1 MKCGLGLT
9 LTVKLNLNPQ
19 CWSQNFMIK
28 WNISVLNNVGANPDT
43 NNVDIKVILKN
54 CDRFTDWIIQ
64 INNVQLDIAL
74 DIAVVM
80 PMCSI

>member
-1 MKCGLGLT
+1 
-9 LTVKLNLNPQ
+9 
-19 CWSQNFMIK
+19 MIK

-43 NNVDIKVILKN
+43 INVDIKVILKN

-80 PMCSI
+80 PMCN

>member
-1 MKCGLGLT
+1 
-9 LTVKLNLNPQ
+9 
-19 CWSQNFMIK
+19 MIK

-64 INNVQLDIAL
+64 INNVQLDVAL

-80 PMCSI
+80 PMCN

>member
-1 MKCGLGLT
+1 
-9 LTVKLNLNPQ
+9 
-19 CWSQNFMIK
+19 MIK
-28 WNISVLNNVGANPDT
+28 WNTSVLNNVGANPDT
-43 NNVDIKVILKN
+43 TNVDIKVIRKN

>member
-1 MKCGLGLT
+1 
-9 LTVKLNLNPQ
+9 
-19 CWSQNFMIK
+19 MIK